1 MKKHLLVV
9 GIVFLFVGM
18 CFQPAFAN
26 ESFISTDI
34 VKEGDNSRDL
44 KLGFILCSVRHI
56 FWPERARRFTWNVNF
71 ECKDLDTG
79 KIVENKTCL
88 FGLHLFKYL
97 TIGHDY
103 EIKVTT
109 SEGQET
115 EKIEDLGLFHF
126 ESIDIVIFEYNN
138 IDKVEDCDC
147 QEIDSQTFVKVKLLM
162 NKLKVVTSVLSKR
175 FGNIPE
181 IKEKCQELLDNINS
195 NSQLYFPII
204 CDFLQEIE
212 YNISSIMDNIND
224 YFEKL
229 PDSFLKYFFW
239 IPISLIVACFYFPV
253 WMLEELLGCHPGPPH
268 LSEMPNVIQQIVL
281 GI

>member
-147 QEIDSQTFVKVKLLM
+147 QEIDSKNLVRVKLLLSR
-162 NKLKVVTSVLSKR
+162 LKVSA
-175 FGNIPE
+175 NILLLRYGHMPE
-181 IKEKCQELLDNINS
+181 VKEKCQELLNGINS
-195 NSQLYFPII
+195 FNPLSGPPVI
-204 CDFLQEIE
+204 CAIAIGIYLE
-212 YNISSIMDNIND
+212 ISSIFTSMWEFQEYIL
-224 YFEKL
+224 EKYPIL
-229 PDSFLKYFFW
+229 GVIYAGLLY
-239 IPISLIVACFYFPV
+239 ISLLPIMTIHYFI
-253 WMLEELLGCHPGPPH
+253 ERFIIIYC
-268 LSEMPNVIQQIVL
+268 S
-281 GI
+281 